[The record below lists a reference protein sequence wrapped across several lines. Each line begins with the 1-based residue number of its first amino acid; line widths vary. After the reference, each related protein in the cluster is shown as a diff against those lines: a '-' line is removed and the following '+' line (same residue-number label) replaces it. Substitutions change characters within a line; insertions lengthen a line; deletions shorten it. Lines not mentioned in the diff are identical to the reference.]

1 MKNKIK
7 EAEISSNLPTK
18 EVAISYDT
26 RDNIVERLQEVKK
39 IVRESY
45 SKDSSDEVITSML
58 DDVTDYLKNNARL
71 ICSPYNS
78 SNSVNNFW
86 CIEDVIGVADD
97 NDLDVNHL
105 KRNDFLQ
112 ILHSFK
118 DRLGYT
124 NEYAFIDLAE
134 EIKNHLDDMEAD
146 R

>member
-7 EAEISSNLPTK
+7 ETEISSNLPTN
-18 EVAISYDT
+18 EVAIGVEEK
-26 RDNIVERLQEVKK
+26 DNIVEILQEVKK

-45 SKDSSDEVITSML
+45 FKDSSNEVITSML
-58 DDVTDYLKNNARL
+58 DDVTDSLKNNARL
-71 ICSPYNS
+71 VCSPYNS

-112 ILHSFK
+112 ILHSFQG
-118 DRLGYT
+118 RLEYT

-134 EIKNHLDDMEAD
+134 EIENHLDDMEAD